1 MLLGLGLLACSDVD
15 TGLVEAAPGEPLPGL
30 SPEEL
35 ASFEAGRLWF
45 ERPFTPDEGLG
56 PLFNQTRCSS
66 CHDLPTTGGHGAEPV
81 VKVSGHDGAG
91 GCSLLEEHGGDLL
104 QASVVE
110 ALREAGFSP
119 ERVPAEADAMTELR
133 APPLYGL
140 GLVAAVPDRE
150 IRRRADPN
158 DRDGDGI
165 SGRVGSGDGQR
176 PGRFGAKGQHATLEA
191 FIESAANGELGL
203 TTPRQPTE
211 QPLNGVPVPA
221 ELDPAPE
228 PELDDE
234 ALALLTA
241 YVRFLASPGGAGDGP
256 REPAGDGGLRL
267 FEEVGCADCHVPTLR
282 TGPSEVAA
290 LDRRSF
296 RIYSDLLLHD
306 MGPGLEGICTPGASN
321 REYRTEPLMG
331 LRYRNVFLHDGRARR
346 LMDAI
351 LAHGGEA
358 EAARAAFAAL
368 NRLQQEEL
376 LRFLRTL

>member
-306 MGPGLEGICTPGASN
+306 MGPELADVCAPGASSSEWMT
-321 REYRTEPLMG
+321 RRLVGLG
-331 LRYRNVFLHDGRARR
+331 LRHEYLHNGRAQSIEA
-346 LMDAI
+346 AI
-351 LAHGGEA
+351 LLHGGEA
-358 EAARAAFAAL
+358 AAARARYQGL
-368 NRLQQEEL
+368 DEGRRERLMRY
-376 LRFLRTL
+376 LRSL